1 MKRKYGA
8 ARANE
13 TLAEQRM
20 RDAAKEMGDNSF
32 NFGSKL
38 KKGSPTR
45 GKRRGRV
52 YRIVKKLLKWG
63 QSPFRMAGGPA

>member
-13 TLAEQRM
+13 SLAEQRM
-20 RDAAKEMGDNSF
+20 REAAKAAGDNSH
-32 NFGSKL
+32 NFGTML

-45 GKRRGRV
+45 GKKRGRV
-52 YRIVKKLLKWG
+52 YRIVK
-63 QSPFRMAGGPA
+63 

>member
-13 TLAEQRM
+13 TIAEQRM
-20 RDAAKEMGDNSF
+20 REAAAAAGDNSF
-32 NFGSKL
+32 NFGTRL

-52 YRIVKKLLKWG
+52 YRIK
-63 QSPFRMAGGPA
+63 